1 MRSMSAEETLEI
13 ALSSNVLA
21 RELNEYAQ
29 QAAVLNLLSPIACS
43 FQRRIEALQQLL
55 NQMPCYELVVRPG
68 ENLNQVVALVRPR
81 LEW

>member
-1 MRSMSAEETLEI
+1 MSAEETLEI

-21 RELNEYAQ
+21 RELDEYAQ

-55 NQMPCYELVVRPG
+55 NQMPCYELTVRPG
-68 ENLNQVVALVRPR
+68 ENLNQVVALVRGK